1 MIRPRRPSGGRR
13 SRLNTRYLSAKYHF
27 NRRDVRRR
35 SRGCVGSS
43 SEDRLAGNV
52 GVVIAFGAGL
62 ASFLSPCV
70 LPLIPS
76 YITFIT
82 GMTLDDVQRA
92 RRLALIHALLFVL
105 GFSLIFLALG
115 ASATLLGRLLVT
127 YRVWISRVGGVLV
140 LAFGLYLLGVFNL
153 GAFARERRVHITDKP
168 LGYLGTVVVGIA
180 FGAGWTPCI
189 GPILGS
195 ILTYAATQAEVSRG
209 VGLLGAYSLGL
220 AVPFVL
226 AAVAIE
232 RFVAVF
238 QRMRSGMVWVSRIS
252 GALLVVVA
260 VLMLTDY
267 LTVITGVLQAWTPA
281 ALKSRL

>member
-1 MIRPRRPSGGRR
+1 
-13 SRLNTRYLSAKYHF
+13 LS
-27 NRRDVRRR
+27 DVA
-35 SRGCVGSS
+35 VP
-43 SEDRLAGNV
+43 
-52 GVVIAFGAGL
+52 IAFGAGL

-76 YITFIT
+76 YVTFIT
-82 GMTLDDVQRA
+82 GMTLDDVARA
-92 RRLALIHALLFVL
+92 KRTALVHSLLFVL

-140 LAFGLYLLGVFNL
+140 LIFGLYLLGVFNL
-153 GAFARERRVHITDKP
+153 GVFARERRVHITDKP

-195 ILTYAATQAEVSRG
+195 ILTYAATQADVSRG
-209 VGLLGAYSLGL
+209 VGLLAAYSLGL
-220 AVPFVL
+220 AIPFVA

-232 RFVAVF
+232 RFVSVF
-238 QRMRSGMVWVSRIS
+238 QRMRSGMVWISRIS
-252 GALLVVVA
+252 GGLLVIVA
-260 VLMLTDY
+260 ILMLTDY